1 MMARRMLMIWV
12 IGTVIMIG
20 LSACVQAS
28 NVATSETTAPS
39 IEATSLPHVL
49 ATPYAQEPAAG
60 ICAGF
65 DGDVVTITLN
75 VDVPDP
81 RCAKVRPDQTLKVVN
96 NTASPLTMSIGPF
109 KSALLAA
116 NSYSVDVPFGDYLL
130 PGVHQL
136 EVLPCCGAELWLV
149 EK

>member
-1 MMARRMLMIWV
+1 MVRRQIAKLMLIGMV
-12 IGTVIMIG
+12 IVVGLFACVPAGTV
-20 LSACVQAS
+20 L
-28 NVATSETTAPS
+28 TPEPKAPT
-39 IEATSLPHVL
+39 IEATTLPYPL

-60 ICAGF
+60 ICASF
-65 DGDVVTITLN
+65 DGDVVTITINADL
-75 VDVPDP
+75 PDP

-96 NTASPLTMSIGPF
+96 NTVSPLTMSIGPF

-116 NSYSVDVPFGDYLL
+116 NSYSIAVPFSEYLL
-130 PGVHQL
+130 PGVHHL